1 MSDPSPADRPVVTRI
16 APSPTG
22 SLHIGNAR
30 SALFNWLYARHTGG
44 TFLIRVEDTDRERH
58 SEAAVQVIFDSLNWL
73 GLEPDAPPVFQFAR
87 ADIHRQVVAR
97 LVELGWAYRCYMTTE
112 EADAAKA
119 TARAEGHALRS
130 PWRDRTP
137 GPEQGNQ
144 PFVIRFKVPDAGET
158 VVNDLVRGVVAFPN
172 KDLED
177 LVLLRTDGSP
187 TYNLAVAVDD
197 HDMGVTHVIR
207 GEEHLSNA
215 GRQTLIYRA
224 LGWEVPIF
232 AHLPL
237 LVGADGAKLSKRHGA
252 QSVGEFIEAGYLPE
266 AVRNYLARLGRGHG
280 DAEIFSDAQAIEWFD
295 LKDVVRSPARLDLT
309 KLGVINNHYI
319 RAADNSRLI
328 GLTAQIHSDR
338 GLTQTEAQDAAL
350 ARAVPLVK
358 EGARTLLDLADLTT
372 FVLKTRPL
380 ALDEKTQALLDDPTR
395 ERLARLK
402 SRLAGEPEW
411 TASRLGP
418 ALQDFAQVEGVGL
431 GKFGPALRGV
441 LSGGATAPD
450 LASALEA
457 LGREESLGRIEDALS
472 QVRKAV

>member
-1 MSDPSPADRPVVTRI
+1 MSDPSSADRPVVTRI

-73 GLEPDAPPVFQFAR
+73 GLEPDAESVFQFAR
-87 ADIHRQVVAR
+87 ADIHRGIVAR

-112 EADAAKA
+112 EADEAKA
-119 TARAEGHALRS
+119 IARSEGHALRS

-137 GPEQGNQ
+137 GPEQGNL
-144 PFVIRFKVPDAGET
+144 PFVIRFKVPNEGET
-158 VVNDLVRGVVAFPN
+158 VIEDLVRGTVAFPN

-177 LVLLRTDGSP
+177 LVLLRTDGTP

-197 HDMGVTHVIR
+197 HEMGITHVIR

-215 GRQTLIYRA
+215 GRQILIYRA
-224 LGWEVPIF
+224 LDWHAPFF

-252 QSVGEFIEAGYLPE
+252 QSVGEFIAAGYLPE
-266 AVRNYLARLGRGHG
+266 AVRNYLARLGWGHG

-295 LKDVVRSPARLDLT
+295 LKDVVRSPARLDLV
-309 KLGVINNHYI
+309 KLDHINNHYI
-319 RAADNSRLI
+319 RVADIPRLT
-328 GLTAQIHSDR
+328 GLVAQIHASR
-338 GLTQTEAQDAAL
+338 GVAQSEADDAVL
-350 ARAVPLVK
+350 ARTIPLVREAAK
-358 EGARTLLDLADLTT
+358 TLLDLADLTL
-372 FVLKTRPL
+372 FVLKERPL
-380 ALDEKTQALLDDPTR
+380 ALDDKTLKLLDEATR
-395 ERLARLK
+395 GLLDRLAAQ
-402 SRLAGEPEW
+402 LATEAEW
-411 TASRLGP
+411 AAPTLGK
-418 ALQDFAQVEGVGL
+418 ALRGFAESEGVGL
-431 GKFGPALRGV
+431 GKIGPALRGV
-441 LSGGATAPD
+441 LSGGAPAPD

-457 LGREESLGRIEDALS
+457 LGREESLGRIADALS
-472 QVRKAV
+472 HVQ